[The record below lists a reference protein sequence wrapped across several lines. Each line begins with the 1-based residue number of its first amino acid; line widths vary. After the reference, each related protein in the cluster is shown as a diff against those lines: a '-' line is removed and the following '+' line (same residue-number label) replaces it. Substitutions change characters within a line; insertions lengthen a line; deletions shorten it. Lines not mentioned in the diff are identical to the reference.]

1 MKEVFPGIFLIEEKG
16 RFRPSDNIYVLA
28 GNNGII
34 FDAGY
39 GYKRAVKFFLREFN
53 ELESLYKSQK
63 KDFNITKIIVSHGH
77 SDHFSGLKSISEALN
92 LKIMLTAN
100 ISKTIKDKVSF
111 ESNFRGD
118 DYEDYLRIRNKFIQK
133 IWNGFRHLGTILFFR
148 SFHGLSFLESP
159 DIILNENSVISIN
172 DEPWT
177 IIPSPGHS
185 PEHIS
190 LYNEEK
196 GILLSGDN
204 ILKMRSTWLGPPE
217 SNMGDYIETIKKLQ
231 NLPKLKLILPAHDEI
246 IDNPKKSFAAILERM
261 HERENQV
268 LNAIKD
274 GSEKGITPNEILK
287 ILYPKRRKKITRI
300 IGRDWVVL
308 TLKFLEEK
316 GIIKRKIVK
325 KKILF
330 SLA

>member
-34 FDAGY
+34 YDAGY

-100 ISKTIKDKVSF
+100 ISNTIKDKVSF

-118 DYEDYLRIRNKFIQK
+118 DYEDYLRVRNIFIQK
-133 IWNGFRHLGTILFFR
+133 IWNGLRHLGTILFFR

-159 DIILNENSVISIN
+159 D
-172 DEPWT
+172 
-177 IIPSPGHS
+177 
-185 PEHIS
+185 
-190 LYNEEK
+190 
-196 GILLSGDN
+196 
-204 ILKMRSTWLGPPE
+204 
-217 SNMGDYIETIKKLQ
+217 
-231 NLPKLKLILPAHDEI
+231 
-246 IDNPKKSFAAILERM
+246 
-261 HERENQV
+261 
-268 LNAIKD
+268 
-274 GSEKGITPNEILK
+274 
-287 ILYPKRRKKITRI
+287 
-300 IGRDWVVL
+300 
-308 TLKFLEEK
+308 
-316 GIIKRKIVK
+316 
-325 KKILF
+325 
-330 SLA
+330 

>member
-1 MKEVFPGIFLIEEKG
+1 MKEVYPGIFLVEEKG

-28 GNNGII
+28 GKDGII

-39 GYKRAVKFFLREFN
+39 GYKRAIKLFLRDFN
-53 ELESLYKSQK
+53 EIEKIYKEQQK
-63 KDFNITKIIVSHGH
+63 EFNITSIIVSHGH
-77 SDHFSGLKSISEALN
+77 SDHFSGLKRISEALN

-118 DYEDYLRIRNKFIQK
+118 DYEDYLRVRNKFIQK
-133 IWNGFRHLGTILFFR
+133 IWNELRHLGTILFFR

-177 IIPSPGHS
+177 IISSPGHS
-185 PEHIS
+185 PDHIS

-204 ILKMRSTWLGPPE
+204 ILKMHSTWLGPPE

-231 NLPKLKLILPAHDEI
+231 NLPKLKLILPAHDET
-246 IDNPKKSFAAILERM
+246 IDNPKETLVAILERM

-268 LNAIKD
+268 LNAIRN
-274 GSEKGITPNEILK
+274 GSEKGVSPDEILK

-308 TLKFLEEK
+308 TLKYLEEK
-316 GIIKRKIVK
+316 RIIERKIVR

-330 SLA
+330 SLI